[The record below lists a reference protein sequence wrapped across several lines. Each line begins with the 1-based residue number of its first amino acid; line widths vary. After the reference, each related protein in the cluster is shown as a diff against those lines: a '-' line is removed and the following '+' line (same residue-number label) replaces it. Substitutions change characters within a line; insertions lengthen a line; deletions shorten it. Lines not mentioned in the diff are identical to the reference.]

1 MQLGIFART
10 FAGSDPAAVLA
21 AVRAAGYSRTQYNMV
36 CSGLPAMPD
45 EIPDDTIDALSAA
58 AAEGGVEILA
68 MSATYNM
75 IHPDPAVRE
84 AGHVRLETL
93 AAASRGV
100 TGLLTLCT
108 GTRDAEDQ
116 WRAHPDNDTPEAWR
130 DLLTSMER
138 AVSIAER
145 HDLDLG
151 IEPEFA
157 NVVSSAQRARR
168 LIDEIASPRLKIVLD
183 PANLFEEASLSDQR
197 RIVAVSIETLADRIV
212 MAHAKDRT
220 AEGAFTTAGAGVLDY
235 PHFLRCLR
243 AAGFDGPIVTHGL
256 TAAEAPG
263 VAAFLRAALAD
274 AGVRVTP

>member
-1 MQLGIFART
+1 MQFGIFART
-10 FAGSDPAAVLA
+10 FAGSDPATVLA
-21 AVRAAGYSRTQYNMV
+21 AVRAAGYSRTQYNMI
-36 CSGLPAMPD
+36 CSGMPAMPD
-45 EIPDDTIDALSAA
+45 EISDETIAELSAA
-58 AAEGGVEILA
+58 AAQGGVEILA

-84 AGHVRLETL
+84 AGHARLETL
-93 AAASRGV
+93 AAATRGV

-108 GTRDAEDQ
+108 GTRDAGDQ
-116 WRAHPDNDTPEAWR
+116 WRAHPDNETPEAWR
-130 DLLTSMER
+130 DLLASMER

-157 NVVSSAQRARR
+157 NVVSSAQHARR
-168 LIDEIASPRLKIVLD
+168 LIDELASPRVKIILD
-183 PANLFEEASLSDQR
+183 PANLFEVASQGDQR
-197 RIVAVSIETLADRIV
+197 RIVAASIDMLADRIV

-220 AEGAFTTAGAGVLDY
+220 PEGAFTTAGEGVLDY
-235 PHFLRCLR
+235 PHFLGCLR

-256 TAAEAPG
+256 TAAEAPA

-274 AGVRVTP
+274 AGANVTP